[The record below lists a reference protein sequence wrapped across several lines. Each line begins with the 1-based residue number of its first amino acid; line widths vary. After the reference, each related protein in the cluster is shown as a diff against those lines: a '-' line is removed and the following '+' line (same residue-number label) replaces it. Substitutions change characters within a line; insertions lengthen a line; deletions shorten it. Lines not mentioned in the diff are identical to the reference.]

1 MTYPRRGSLVSSIN
15 LNQFR
20 LAFFFLA
27 AQAVLLPAQIQK
39 IDFRQLVDVKPIRV
53 SFKRTSPPMSILED
67 SFSKAAA
74 EPANPSIYLKAGV
87 TRAPQSLNNPNGP
100 QPVQLAAV
108 VVSRESAQAKKEEK
122 ILTNPAGRQ
131 MIDTI
136 RKATVQIPAQV
147 VTQPSPKAV
156 PGQKLLRV
164 PLALPVQAQ
173 APAAMAATASAAP
186 AAQSFL
192 ASAPVTVSSGQ
203 AVPPPQAATTVPN
216 KSALQLPVNPVK
228 RPDHAWAKH
237 FKQQIS
243 ISGPLEVT
251 GGLAFTGGGDYF
263 TVYRQVGNTNL
274 EAGRVWVR
282 DGRFEIS
289 VAEPYGLLVAEL
301 RRSDGHLM
309 GRGEVWIE
317 DIEGAFDGRPLETH
331 LVIEPS
337 VVTTRGHLQTAY
349 SYEGYSDPI
358 PEADVDL
365 PAIDVETKSSAAG
378 DFKMPET
385 LSGSSFVVKANKKG
399 YWGGLTLASNV
410 SPYVLTMYPDKMI
423 KALYEL
429 IGRPEGIKEGD
440 FESSGIIW
448 GKVTHRE
455 KPLAGTKVELA
466 DGSAFGPI
474 YFNGLHLP
482 DRRLESTGPN
492 GLFVFIKANP
502 GINVIRAYNGDK
514 ALPSKVVLVDH
525 HHATHVA
532 LEASQKRI
540 ADVYVHD
547 VLSRK
552 PVPSEVR
559 FVGSAKGGRTTVDGA
574 IRLRY
579 TYANDPL
586 FIEVDSGE
594 TYVESRVS
602 THRRARFIGV
612 PQIPKAWLDGL
623 VRRLPVTP
631 QPGLGTIVGF
641 VENNNFVA
649 YLDRVENEY
658 IQIFYFNQNGEII
671 PSGVAGG
678 GFVIVNVVPG
688 ARTVTIGGDRTVFPW
703 TQVTLVDSQFTSILT
718 HKF

>member
-1 MTYPRRGSLVSSIN
+1 MVSSIN

-20 LAFFFLA
+20 LIFFLLA
-27 AQAVLLPAQIQK
+27 AQAVFLPAQIQK
-39 IDFRQLVDVKPIRV
+39 IDFRQLVDMKPVRV
-53 SFKRTSPPMSILED
+53 SLKRTSPPMSILED
-67 SFSKAAA
+67 SFAKAVSAPQT
-74 EPANPSIYLKAGV
+74 PAIYLRAGV
-87 TRAPQSLNNPNGP
+87 KRPPQSQNQP
-100 QPVQLAAV
+100 QGQKPVQLAGV
-108 VVSRESAQAKKEEK
+108 VVSRDAAQANNEEK
-122 ILTNPAGRQ
+122 ALTNPVGRQ
-131 MIDTI
+131 MIETF
-136 RKATVQIPAQV
+136 RKQAAAIQPAAKAPAAAS
-147 VTQPSPKAV
+147 VTNHV
-156 PGQKLLRV
+156 RV
-164 PLALPVQAQ
+164 PLALPSQATAQ
-173 APAAMAATASAAP
+173 APAVLAP
-186 AAQSFL
+186 AVYLGAPPV
-192 ASAPVTVSSGQ
+192 SAPKGQ

-216 KSALQLPVNPVK
+216 KTTLRLPTTPVK

-243 ISGPLEVT
+243 LSGPIEIT

-263 TVYRQVGNTNL
+263 TIYRQVGNTNL

-282 DGRFEIS
+282 DGRFQIT

-301 RRSDGHLM
+301 RRSDGQLM

-317 DIEGAFDGRPLETH
+317 DVEGALDGRPQEVH

-358 PEADVDL
+358 PEADVEL
-365 PAIDVETKSSAAG
+365 PAIDIETKSSVAG

-410 SPYVLTMYPDKMI
+410 SPYTLTMYPDRMI

-429 IGRPEGIKEGD
+429 IGRPQGIKEGD

-466 DGSAFGPI
+466 DGNAFGPI

-482 DRRLESTGPN
+482 DHRLESTGPN

-532 LEASQKRI
+532 LEASQKRV

-547 VLSRK
+547 LLSKK
-552 PVPSEVR
+552 PVQSEVR
-559 FVGSAKGGRTTVDGA
+559 FVGSAKGGRTTAEGA

-586 FIEVDSGE
+586 FIEVDSGDA
-594 TYVESRVS
+594 YVDSRIS

-612 PQIPKAWLDGL
+612 PQIPKDWMDSL
-623 VRRLPVTP
+623 VRKLPVTP
-631 QPGLGTIVGF
+631 QPGLGTIIGF

-658 IQIFYFNQNGEII
+658 IQIFYFNQNGDIV

-703 TQVTLVDSQFTSILT
+703 TQVTLVDSQLTSILT